1 MITNDNIFNR
11 EFKSDSTMDLVYV
24 YITTLPFI
32 LFVGGMIFLALF
44 VSFGILGK
52 ILLVAA
58 FVFYIY
64 RKITRTVVV
73 VYFDLDEVR
82 VKMIS
87 GTWFKIPYQDLKH
100 YYSVRT
106 RQAITEQ
113 LLFTFYLKSRKV
125 TKAFSIICPD
135 ELEEELGVFF
145 KGKVKKVRY

>member
-1 MITNDNIFNR
+1 MITNDNILNR

-58 FVFYIY
+58 IVFYIY

-73 VYFDLDEVR
+73 VYFNLDEIR

-113 LLFTFYLKSRKV
+113 LLFTFYLKSRKF

-135 ELEEELGVFF
+135 ELEEELGVFL

>member
-1 MITNDNIFNR
+1 MQDNIINR

-58 FVFYIY
+58 IVFYIY

>member
-1 MITNDNIFNR
+1 MITNDNILNR

-24 YITTLPFI
+24 YLTTLPFI

-58 FVFYIY
+58 IVFYIY
-64 RKITRTVVV
+64 KKITRTVVV

-135 ELEEELGVFF
+135 ELEEELGVFL

>member
-1 MITNDNIFNR
+1 MITNDNILNR

-32 LFVGGMIFLALF
+32 LFLGGMIFLALF

-58 FVFYIY
+58 IVFYIY

-135 ELEEELGVFF
+135 ELEEELGIFL
-145 KGKVKKVRY
+145 KGKVKQVRY

>member
-1 MITNDNIFNR
+1 
-11 EFKSDSTMDLVYV
+11 MDLVYV

-44 VSFGILGK
+44 VSFGILWK

-58 FVFYIY
+58 IVFYIY

-73 VYFDLDEVR
+73 VYFDLDEIR

-87 GTWFKIPYQDLKH
+87 GIWFKIPYQDLKH

-135 ELEEELGVFF
+135 ELEEELGVFL

>member
-1 MITNDNIFNR
+1 MNENILNR
-11 EFKSDSTMDLVYV
+11 EFKSDSKMDLVYV

-32 LFVGGMIFLALF
+32 LFFGGMIFLALF
-44 VSFGILGK
+44 MSFGILGK

-58 FVFYIY
+58 IVFYIY
-64 RKITRTVVV
+64 RKMTRTVVV
-73 VYFDLDEVR
+73 VYFDLDEVL

-106 RQAITEQ
+106 RQAITKQ
-113 LLFTFYLKSRKV
+113 LLFTFFLKSRKV

-135 ELEEELGVFF
+135 ELEEELGAFL